1 MAIAFSMLASGS
13 SGNSI
18 WVRGGGVEILVD
30 CGLSARAISRRIADA
45 GGDLRD
51 VEAVVC
57 THAHTD
63 HVAGA
68 AVLARRHD
76 LDIYATRATLER
88 IPNRPPEERMRELPV
103 SGTTRI
109 GGLSIHSLPTQHD
122 APDSVALVISD
133 GDTHLGIATD
143 LGVPT
148 AELVKA
154 LARVDGLVLEAN
166 HDVDMLANG
175 DYPAFLKRRIS
186 SRVGHLSNDQTAA
199 LLRQVMHPG
208 LQHLTLA
215 HLSEHNNA
223 PDVARQAAESVLVE
237 GNLTID
243 VARQHLVSAPVEL
256 VANVATNSGQ
266 STLEVCTPQVAGDA
280 KATAQMRLSY
290 WKP

>member
-30 CGLSARAISRRIADA
+30 CGLSALAISRRLADA

-57 THAHTD
+57 THAHID

-68 AVLARRHD
+68 AVLARRYD
-76 LDIYATRATLER
+76 VDIHATRATLQR
-88 IPNRPPEERMRELPV
+88 IPGRPPEERMRELPV
-103 SGTTRI
+103 SGTSRI
-109 GGLSIHSLPTQHD
+109 GGLAIHSLPTQHD

-143 LGVPT
+143 LGAPT
-148 AELVKA
+148 AALVKA
-154 LARVDGLVLEAN
+154 LARVDGLVLESN
-166 HDVDMLANG
+166 HDVDMLASG
-175 DYPAFLKRRIS
+175 PYPARLKRRIL

-199 LLRQVMHPG
+199 LLRQVIHPG

-215 HLSEHNNA
+215 HLSEQNNA
-223 PDVARQAAESVLVE
+223 AEIARDGAESVVD
-237 GNLTID
+237 GGVAVA

-256 VANVATNSGQ
+256 VANAGGQ
-266 STLEVCTPQVAGDA
+266 ETREGCTPEVANGA
-280 KATAQMRLSY
+280 RESAQLRLSY
-290 WKP
+290 WNP